1 MQHIPHQPI
10 SPLAYSETFAV
21 RTYEIDHCKRA
32 TIPALIRLMQ
42 EAAMQNVIQ
51 LNVSVWDLEA
61 QNISWVLL
69 RKSMQVFRLPRL
81 GEQIRVLTCPTGFD
95 RRFTYRDYKIFG
107 ADDELLLQSSSAWLL
122 MDMVSRR
129 MAPIPPFILEFES
142 KMPALEDRL
151 PRPDFRFPKFEQ
163 AHFTKTFEVNF
174 HDLDFNLHLNNT
186 LYIQWMLEAMP
197 HEMLQHKRV
206 AGMEV
211 LYRAESRWN
220 DVLYAETQVLDDH
233 TYLHR
238 LMKKG
243 EEKELAMALSRWE

>member
-1 MQHIPHQPI
+1 MPQSI
-10 SPLAYSETFAV
+10 SPLEYSEAFTV

-51 LNVSVWDLEA
+51 LNVSIWDLE
-61 QNISWVLL
+61 QQHISWVLL
-69 RKSMQVFRLPRL
+69 RKSMQLFRLPNL
-81 GEQIRVLTCPTGFD
+81 GECIRVLTCPTGFD

-107 ADDELLLQSSSAWLL
+107 ANDELLVQSSSAWLL
-122 MDMVSRR
+122 MDTLSRR
-129 MAPIPPFILEFES
+129 MAPIPQFILDFGP
-142 KMPALEDRL
+142 KMPPPELCL
-151 PRPDFRFPKFEQ
+151 PRPDVKFPKFER
-163 AHFTKTFEVNF
+163 ADFSKTFEVNW

-197 HEMLQHKRV
+197 PETLQQKRV

-220 DVLYAETQVLDDH
+220 DVLHAETQVLDEG
-233 TYLHR
+233 TFLHR
-238 LMKKG
+238 LIKTG
-243 EEKELAMALSRWE
+243 EDKELAMAISKWV

>member
-1 MQHIPHQPI
+1 MPASI
-10 SPLAYSETFAV
+10 SPLEYSESFAV
-21 RTYEIDHCKRA
+21 RTYEIDHRKRA

-51 LNVSVWDLEA
+51 LKLSIWDMEA

-69 RKSMQVFRLPRL
+69 RKSMQVFRLPGL
-81 GEQIRVLTCPTGFD
+81 GERIRVLTCPTGFD

-107 ADDELLLQSSSAWLL
+107 ENEELLIQSSSAWLL
-122 MDMVSRR
+122 MDTLSRR
-129 MAPIPPFILEFES
+129 MAPIPAFILDFEPR
-142 KMPALEDRL
+142 MPAPENCL

-163 AHFTKTFEVNF
+163 AHHTKIFEVNW

-197 HEMLQHKRV
+197 HEMLEQKRV
-206 AGMEV
+206 SGMEV

-220 DVLYAETQVLDDH
+220 DVLYAETQVLDGQ
-233 TYLHR
+233 TFLHR

>member
-10 SPLAYSETFAV
+10 SPLAYSETFVV

-69 RKSMQVFRLPRL
+69 RKSMQVFRLPGL

-107 ADDELLLQSSSAWLL
+107 ADEELLLQSSSAWLL

-142 KMPALEDRL
+142 KMPAPEDCL

-163 AHFTKTFEVNF
+163 VHFTKIFEVNF

-197 HEMLQHKRV
+197 HGMLQHKRM
-206 AGMEV
+206 ASMEV
-211 LYRAESRWN
+211 LYRAESRWD

-233 TYLHR
+233 TFLHR

-243 EEKELAMALSRWE
+243 EEKELAMALSRWV

>member
-1 MQHIPHQPI
+1 MPQFI
-10 SPLAYSETFAV
+10 SPLEYSESFAV

-51 LNVSVWDLEA
+51 LGVSIWDLEA

-69 RKSMQVFRLPRL
+69 RKSMQVFRLPGL
-81 GEQIRVLTCPTGFD
+81 GERIRVSTCPTGFD

-107 ADDELLLQSSSAWLL
+107 ADEELLIQSSSAWLL
-122 MDMVSRR
+122 MDTITRR
-129 MAPIPPFILEFES
+129 MAPIPGFILDFEA
-142 KMPALEDRL
+142 KMPAPEKCL
-151 PRPDFRFPKFEQ
+151 PRPEFRFPKFEQ
-163 AHFTKTFEVNF
+163 ANFTKAFEVNW

-197 HEMLQHKRV
+197 PDMLQEKRV

-220 DVLYAETQVLDDH
+220 DVLYTETQMLDEH